1 MIIFK
6 SFTFF
11 NYLNKIL
18 QKKKMRI
25 LKNKQNE
32 NFINEK
38 QWENFEKT
46 KNEHF
51 EKEKKNEN
59 FEIFRKIFQMK
70 KFERKRWKFR
80 ILKESHINF
89 YTFRKQFSI
98 FIFRIFC
105 FRKKNCNSPQIEKT
119 SFCLLFETYFCLL
132 KISNFE

>member
-38 QWENFEKT
+38 QWEKFEKT

-51 EKEKKNEN
+51 EKEKKM
-59 FEIFRKIFQMK
+59 KISK
-70 KFERKRWKFR
+70 SLERFFRWKN
-80 ILKESHINF
+80 LKGKDENLES
-89 YTFRKQFSI
+89 
-98 FIFRIFC
+98 
-105 FRKKNCNSPQIEKT
+105 
-119 SFCLLFETYFCLL
+119 
-132 KISNFE
+132 